1 MSHIL
6 FKKPNKDTYS
16 VRVCVEA
23 NPEVELQKI
32 KDTLDPDA
40 YLLSP
45 SDIPSHRKFRNAWIR
60 PLSKQGIEV
69 DVSKAKEIHLDRI
82 RRMRDKK
89 LKDLDVEMLKNIT
102 NSKKL
107 KEIDAEKQLLRDIP
121 QTIDLSNLD
130 LNSPESLWPVE
141 LELCLEYCK

>member
-1 MSHIL
+1 MHIL
-6 FKKPNKDTYS
+6 FKKPHKDTYS

-23 NPEVELQKI
+23 DPTVELQKI

-40 YLLSP
+40 YLLAESE
-45 SDIPSHRKFRNAWIR
+45 IPNHRKFRNAWVR
-60 PLSKQGIEV
+60 PTSNQGIEV
-69 DVSKAKEIHLDRI
+69 DVSKAKDIHLDRI

-102 NSKKL
+102 NTKKL

-121 QTIDLSNLD
+121 QTLDLSNLD
-130 LNSPESLWPVE
+130 LDSPETLWPAE